1 MKTLTT
7 TNTAPLTCFFH
18 KQLDKVVNK
27 EQIIQV
33 DDGLYFSIAITDDMT
48 RGEVIQVITGY
59 QTQVI
64 TAAPV
69 TYKWINKAVKAGVKI
84 VVGKVKKYT
93 VDEVKAFINFFV
105 STKSM
110 QIFSAKFIAES
121 NTVALFFVAEQ
132 IETGL

>member
-1 MKTLTT
+1 MRTLT

-59 QTQVI
+59 QTP

-69 TYKWINKAVKAGVKI
+69 TYKWLNKAVKAGVKF

-93 VDEVKAFINFFV
+93 EDEVKAFVNFFV

>member
-1 MKTLTT
+1 MRTLTT

-59 QTQVI
+59 QTP
-64 TAAPV
+64 TTDAPV
-69 TYKWINKAVKAGVKI
+69 TYKWINKAVKAGVKF

-93 VDEVKAFINFFV
+93 EDEVKAFINFFV